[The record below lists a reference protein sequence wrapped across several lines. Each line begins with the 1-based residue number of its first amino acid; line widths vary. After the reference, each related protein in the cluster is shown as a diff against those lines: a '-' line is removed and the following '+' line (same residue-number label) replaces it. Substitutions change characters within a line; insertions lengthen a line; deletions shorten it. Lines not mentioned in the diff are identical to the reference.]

1 MISNLEDRPYTEVI
15 AMLERLAKKN
25 DLLLSTNLID
35 FADDVWLE
43 ATKDN
48 RQSQSMGTRGN
59 LSCKKV
65 TYVVDLNVKL

>member
-1 MISNLEDRPYTEVI
+1 
-15 AMLERLAKKN
+15 MLERLAKKN

-48 RQSQSMGTRGN
+48 RQYEWTAE
-59 LSCKKV
+59 KFEP
-65 TYVVDLNVKL
+65 TVD

>member
-1 MISNLEDRPYTEVI
+1 MLSNLEYRPYTEVI

-48 RQSQSMGTRGN
+48 RQSEWTAEKFEPISKHG
-59 LSCKKV
+59 
-65 TYVVDLNVKL
+65 D